1 VKPYMRLIGNHD
13 RVIVQVDD
21 VGQCLVATCSVM
33 ARGSG
38 KMPNEGELP
47 EIQKQK
53 WVG

>member
-1 VKPYMRLIGNHD
+1 
-13 RVIVQVDD
+13 VIVQVDD
-21 VGQCLVATCSVM
+21 VGQCLVATWLSHGL